1 MNQVKHRCSVDL
13 ESSDMGGCSEGDT
26 FEFEHQKDV
35 RQVRIENAEEI
46 SLKEGPREESNASL
60 VES

>member
-1 MNQVKHRCSVDL
+1 MDL